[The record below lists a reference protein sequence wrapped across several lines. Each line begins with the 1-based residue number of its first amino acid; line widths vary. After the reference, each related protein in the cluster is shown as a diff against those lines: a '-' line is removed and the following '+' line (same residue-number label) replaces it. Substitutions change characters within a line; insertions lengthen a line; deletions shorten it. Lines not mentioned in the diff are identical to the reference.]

1 MKKILSFLFILVFAF
16 ALVGCNKDNKKDDDS
31 ITVTFNTNGGSSID
45 SVTVTAENAKTFALP
60 ANPTKEGYV
69 FEGWFLDDAFTKA
82 FNSLNLDE
90 KTITLYAKWTE
101 EGSALS
107 ANVSFSFDV
116 DVTVTDLKVEEGA
129 EPAKPENTK
138 LSGTVT
144 IDALL
149 ESAEVEKLE
158 DLKGTLN
165 LVLNAEGLNALVG
178 VDSESL
184 GQVFQN
190 PITLSLYLQ
199 NGYAY
204 LVYGL
209 VTYKVNLITLYDA
222 LLAELQEQGESFLPE
237 DLEIPE
243 SLDDINDFVTELLRM
258 LNEDFHVDFTVIA
271 GFLNALLVF
280 VPEAKTENGKTVYAI
295 TQADFEADLD
305 SFGNYLCEHAEDLVQ
320 QVYNA
325 IEYIF
330 SSFSKPREEY
340 ESDGLVFSLSK
351 HGYTDA
357 EGQFHSFEEDFEDEN
372 YGEYYTEVGV
382 YYAYSLNAYYKVATW
397 EVITHDEYKALLVG
411 TTCEDYNG
419 NVYTYGTPSYKT
431 PEGVAVSLVENVEQ
445 LEADSIGY
453 YDEDDNTFYVY
464 ATGDTFDLETGK
476 IYDEEGKAIEEATA
490 GLVATV
496 PMVVEAIKGSVKINS
511 LSFSTSENS
520 AEVRVDVEVDTTP
533 FDEMMDENVQAHVI
547 FSLTCNTAK
556 SKATVTYPDFSQAI
570 DMTDAI
576 LGGTTSEAEAEN

>member
-69 FEGWFLDDAFTKA
+69 FEGWFLDAGFTKA

-116 DVTVTDLKVEEGA
+116 DVTVTDLKVEEGE
-129 EPAKPENTK
+129 EPATPENTK

-222 LLAELQEQGESFLPE
+222 LVEEIEAQGENFLPGE
-237 DLEIPE
+237 LELPE
-243 SLDDINDFVTELLRM
+243 SLDDVNGFIAELLRM

-305 SFGNYLCEHAEDLVQ
+305 SFGQYLCEHAADLAE

-325 IEYIF
+325 INTIF
-330 SSFSKPREEY
+330 AGFSKPREEY
-340 ESDGLVFSLSK
+340 EYEGKTFSLSK

-357 EGQFHSFEEDFEDEN
+357 EGQFHSFEEDLEN
-372 YGEYYTEVGV
+372 EYYGDYYAQVGV
-382 YYAYSLNAYYKVATW
+382 YYALYLNAYYKVETW
-397 EVITHDEYKALLVG
+397 EVITYDEYKALLVG
-411 TTCEDYNG
+411 TTYTDYLG
-419 NVYTYGTPSYKT
+419 NTYTYGTPSYQKQDGT
-431 PEGVAVSLVENVEQ
+431 VVSLLENIEQ

-464 ATGDTFDLETGK
+464 ATGDEFDLETGK
-476 IYDEEGKAIEEATA
+476 IFDSTAKAIEDAANGIQETTT
-490 GLVATV
+490 LVID
-496 PMVVEAIKGSVKINS
+496 AIKQSVKINA
-511 LSFSTSENS
+511 LSFATADNS
-520 AEVRVDVEVDTTP
+520 SEVRIDVEVDTTP
-533 FDEMMDENVQAHVI
+533 IDEMLDESIQAHVI
-547 FSLTCNTAK
+547 FSLSAKTAR
-556 SKATVTYPDFSQAI
+556 SKATITYPDFSQAI

-576 LGGTTSEAEAEN
+576 LGGSAEGELEN